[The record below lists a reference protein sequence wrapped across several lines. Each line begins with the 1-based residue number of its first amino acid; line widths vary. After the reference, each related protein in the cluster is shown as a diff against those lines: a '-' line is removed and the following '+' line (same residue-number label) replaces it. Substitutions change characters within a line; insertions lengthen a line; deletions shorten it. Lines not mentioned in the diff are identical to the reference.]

1 MEQFDYNTYNKL
13 DKQLN
18 AYFESVGFDAGEL
31 WDIQEELDDLYRNF
45 ADESIEDFDEAK
57 AIIQKFVDHCKKI
70 KDAFYYP
77 ISMQECLQ
85 PLILIAAYPVSM
97 GEEYDEVSEAAYKAV
112 HIFHTYLFH
121 PGE

>member
-1 MEQFDYNTYNKL
+1 MKPSDYTFETFVAKSSNSL
-13 DKQLN
+13 AQL
-18 AYFESVGFDAGEL
+18 AA
-31 WDIQEELDDLYRNF
+31 
-45 ADESIEDFDEAK
+45 
-57 AIIQKFVDHCKKI
+57 KKI
-70 KDAFYYP
+70 CEAPNSFNPLHIYGPPGVGKSHLLQDVANEYP

-97 GEEYDEVSEAAYKAV
+97 GDEYDEVSEAAYKAV